1 MNGQP
6 VNTTIYNGFLLTPP
20 PTCPQPGDP
29 PPSGFIDA
37 LAGPFTSG
45 DITIIDAH
53 PLPTSKDQCK
63 NGGWQT
69 YRVFKNQGDGV
80 SFVATGGKNPPGGP

>member
-1 MNGQP
+1 MP
-6 VNTTIYNGFLLTPP
+6 IP
-20 PTCPQPGDP
+20 CRRRR
-29 PPSGFIDA
+29 SG
-37 LAGPFTSG
+37 
-45 DITIIDAH
+45 
-53 PLPTSKDQCK
+53 K